1 MKKIISL
8 FVIATM
14 IFGAM
19 SLTASAND
27 CTSTSQ
33 FILDGTTVNK
43 LTADIN
49 ANATVQL
56 DPGQSI
62 IVDLNGHTWSYSDI
76 VLKVTGG
83 DSVAK
88 VYDSSAAKTG
98 KIVSSGADA
107 LDISNGT
114 LIIENITVD
123 GGAGGSDAVFA
134 QGGNVTIKG
143 CTLTAGKA
151 GLDAD
156 NRSSSAGVPVVATIS
171 DTTFAASNDGDG
183 RNCAIELRN
192 FTEDEKI
199 TLTGNNVFGTTKI
212 MLRNFTGTA
221 DAVIVAGEGATV
233 TFSDPVAHSNPEYK
247 AQDITYSYEAPEGGD
262 TPADPETPDTPDTPD
277 TPADPETP
285 ENPGTGDA
293 FIVVALTVAAVAF
306 AGVVV
311 SKKIR
316 A

>member
-27 CTSTSQ
+27 VAS
-33 FILDGTTVNK
+33 FADFVLDGTVNK
-43 LTADIN
+43 LTADIDAGN
-49 ANATVQL
+49 TLEVG
-56 DPGQSI
+56 PGQSLT
-62 IVDLNGHTWSYSDI
+62 VDLNGHTWANSHI

-83 DSVAK
+83 DSVAYI
-88 VYDSSAAKTG
+88 YDSSAAKTG
-98 KIVSSGADA
+98 KIDSGNDA
-107 LDISNGT
+107 IDISNGT
-114 LIIENITVD
+114 LTLENITVD
-123 GGAGGSDAVFA
+123 GGAGGSDAIFA
-134 QGGNVTIKG
+134 QGGNITVKG
-143 CTLTAGKA
+143 CTLVAGKA
-151 GLDAD
+151 GLDSA
-156 NRSSSAGVPVVATIS
+156 NGSAAAGVPVVATIS
-171 DTTFAASNDGDG
+171 NTKFAVSSDGDG
-183 RNCAIELRN
+183 RNCAIELRSY
-192 FTEDEKI
+192 TADQKI
-199 TLTGNNVFGTTKI
+199 TLTGNNVFEANKV
-212 MLRNFTGTA
+212 MLRDYTGA
-221 DAVIVAGEGATV
+221 VESVIVAGEGATV
-233 TFSDPVAHSNPEYK
+233 SFGASTSHDSAGYK
-247 AQDITYSYEAPEGGD
+247 YHEITYSYAGGEG
-262 TPADPETPDTPDTPD
+262 ETPDAPETPD